1 MYFCRWKSITKI
13 KDMKKALWLV
23 LSLVMICFTG
33 FSQEDQTQTDSVAN
47 TRGGADVP
55 SFDTEGLDDEEST
68 AGGFVPGLLHSSR
81 DIYSSNTSY
90 AFGIAYFKARGIDS
104 KYQTIAINGLEME
117 SLVTGRATYA
127 QWGGLNRVFRWPE
140 NVANL
145 DPVTFNFGDVG
156 GSTNYSTRASNYR
169 HQFHANYSLC
179 NRNYNNRIMLTYA
192 TGLMKN
198 GWAFAASASTRF
210 GSQLSYADG
219 SSYTG
224 FAYFFSAEKRINNE
238 HALNLSLWG
247 SPTSKSLQSNSTQEV
262 YDLTGDHYYN
272 SNWGWYNGKKRNA
285 RIRDTYEPVFMLSHF
300 FTPENGKY
308 QITTNIGSSFGRQ
321 STTSLN
327 WADVPDPRPDYYRYL
342 PSYIT
347 DDTTLQAWYTDQWL
361 HNRDF
366 RQLDW
371 DHFYEVNQL
380 AAASDER
387 AQYIVENRVIDH
399 VQVSGS
405 SNVVANLSDHIKL
418 AGGIDIRGYHQRN
431 YKTINDLLGGAY
443 WLNEDKYADGESPEN
458 PYLLYDD
465 LDNIGAHL
473 GVGDKFGY
481 DYAYNIFKQNLWAT
495 AKFAYSHIDF
505 HVGLNATATEMWRV
519 GYMRNGRFPDNSQGS
534 SEKKFFPDYGVKAG
548 LTYKINGR
556 NYLVLNAQWQ
566 TQAPSI
572 LDAFISP
579 TIRNDYVKNLV
590 SEKDLGADFSY
601 IMRYPFMR
609 MRLSMY
615 YYKFMDVTDQFS
627 FYHDDYGSFVNYAM
641 TGIDKRNMG
650 VELGVEIPIGSMFT
664 IALAGNYGDYIYTSR
679 PNVTITADNGY
690 DILGNGKSEYD
701 ELVYWKNFHV
711 AGTPQVAGT
720 LGLKFNYKYWYV
732 NLNANYFDKIY
743 VDMNPE
749 RRTTAARGTL
759 DVNSELYQQL
769 VAQERCK
776 GQFTLDLSV
785 SKSWKVKSNTIG
797 FNVSITNLTNNK
809 NLVTSGWEQRRF
821 DYSGYNVNKF
831 PNKYYYAQGL
841 TFYIGINYSF
851 Q

>member
-1 MYFCRWKSITKI
+1 
-13 KDMKKALWLV
+13 MKKALFLAFLLV
-23 LSLVMICFTG
+23 IYCFSAY
-33 FSQEDQTQTDSVAN
+33 SQEGQTQSDTTANAINNGDRIVFDSE
-47 TRGGADVP
+47 T
-55 SFDTEGLDDEEST
+55 LDDDET
-68 AGGFVPGLLHSSR
+68 ATGGFVPGLLHSSR
-81 DIYSSNTSY
+81 DVFSNNTSY
-90 AFGIAYFKARGIDS
+90 TFGIAYFKARGVDS

-117 SLVTGRATYA
+117 NLVTGRATYA

-140 NVANL
+140 NVGNL
-145 DPVTFNFGDVG
+145 DPSTFSFGDVG
-156 GSTNYSTRASNYR
+156 GSTNYSTRASSYR

-210 GSQLSYADG
+210 GSQLSFVDG

-224 FAYFFSAEKRINNE
+224 FAYFLTAEKRFNSK
-238 HALNLSLWG
+238 HALNLSVWG
-247 SPTSKSLQSNSTQEV
+247 SPTSKSLQGNATQEV

-272 SNWGWYNGKKRNA
+272 SNWGWYQGKKRNA
-285 RIRDTYEPVFMLSHF
+285 RIRDTHEPVIMLSHYY
-300 FTPENGKY
+300 TPDNGKL
-308 QITTNIGSSFGRQ
+308 QITTSLGTSFGSQ

-327 WADVPDPRPDYYRYL
+327 WANVPDPRPDYYRNL
-342 PSYIT
+342 PSYFK
-347 DDTTLQAWYTDQWL
+347 DDEDLQAWYTDQWL
-361 HNRDF
+361 HNKNF
-366 RQLDW
+366 RQIDW

-380 AAASDER
+380 AATLGEQS
-387 AQYIVENRVIDH
+387 QYIVENRIIDH

-405 SNVVANLSDHIKL
+405 SNIVANLSNNIKL
-418 AGGIDIRGYHQRN
+418 SAGIDIRGYRQHN

-443 WLNEDKYADGESPEN
+443 WLNEDKFADGESPEN

-495 AKFAYSHIDF
+495 AKFSYNHVDF
-505 HVGLNATATEMWRV
+505 HIGVNGTTTEMWRT
-519 GYMRNGRFPDNSQGS
+519 GYMRNGRFPDNSQGN
-534 SEKKFFPDYGVKAG
+534 SEKKVFPDYGVKAG

-556 NYLVLNAQWQ
+556 NYLVLNTQWQ

-579 TIRNDYVKNLV
+579 SIRNDYVRDLK
-590 SEKDLGADFSY
+590 SEKDLGADLSY

-609 MRLSMY
+609 MRLSVY

-641 TGIDKRNMG
+641 TGIDKQNMG
-650 VELGVEIPIGSMFT
+650 VELGIEIPIGSMFT
-664 IALAGNYGDYIYTSR
+664 LALAGNYGDYTYTSR

-690 DILGNGKSEYD
+690 DVLGNGQSEYN
-701 ELVYWKNFHV
+701 EVVYWKNFHV
-711 AGTPQVAGT
+711 AGGPQVAGT
-720 LGLKFNYKYWYV
+720 LGLKFNYKYWFV
-732 NLNANYFDKIY
+732 NISANYFDKIY
-743 VDMNPE
+743 ADLNPE

-759 DVNSELYQQL
+759 PASSELYQNL
-769 VAQERCK
+769 IAQERCK
-776 GQFTLDLSV
+776 GQFTMDASIG
-785 SKSWKVKSNTIG
+785 KSWKVKKNTIG
-797 FNVSITNLTNNK
+797 FNISVTNLTNNK
-809 NLVTSGWEQRRF
+809 NLVTSAWEQRRF
-821 DYSGYNVNKF
+821 DYNDYNVNKF
-831 PNKYYYAQGL
+831 PNKYYYAMGT
-841 TFYIGINYSF
+841 TFYIGINYTF

>member
-1 MYFCRWKSITKI
+1 
-13 KDMKKALWLV
+13 MKKALFLAFLLV
-23 LSLVMICFTG
+23 TVCSSV
-33 FSQEDQTQTDSVAN
+33 FSQEDKTQSDTTANATNNGEAVVFDSEN
-47 TRGGADVP
+47 
-55 SFDTEGLDDEEST
+55 LDDDET
-68 AGGFVPGLLHSSR
+68 TTGGFVPGLLHSSR
-81 DIYSSNTSY
+81 DVYSSNTSY
-90 AFGIAYFKARGIDS
+90 TFGIAYFKARGVDS

-117 SLVTGRATYA
+117 NLVTGRATYS

-140 NVANL
+140 NVGNL

-156 GSTNYSTRASNYR
+156 GSTNYSTRASSYR

-210 GSQLSYADG
+210 GSQLSFVDG

-224 FAYFFSAEKRINNE
+224 FAYFLTAEKRFNTE
-238 HALNLSLWG
+238 HALNLSVWG
-247 SPTSKSLQSNSTQEV
+247 SPTSKSLQGNATQEV

-272 SNWGWYNGKKRNA
+272 SNWGWYQGKKRNA
-285 RIRDTYEPVFMLSHF
+285 RIRDTHEPVIMLSHF
-300 FTPENGKY
+300 YTPDNGKL
-308 QITTNIGSSFGRQ
+308 QITTSLGTSFGKQ

-327 WADVPDPRPDYYRYL
+327 WANVPDPRPDYYRNL
-342 PSYIT
+342 PSYIK
-347 DDTTLQAWYTDQWL
+347 DDEELQAWYTDQWM
-361 HNRDF
+361 HNKDF
-366 RQLDW
+366 RQIDW

-380 AAASDER
+380 AASMDEQ
-387 AQYIVENRVIDH
+387 AQYIVENRIIDH

-405 SNVVANLSDHIKL
+405 SNIVANLSNNIKL
-418 AGGIDIRGYHQRN
+418 SAGIDIRGYRQHN

-443 WLNEDKYADGESPEN
+443 WLNEDKFADGESPEN

-495 AKFAYSHIDF
+495 AKFSYSHVDF
-505 HVGLNATATEMWRV
+505 HIGVNGTTTEMWRT

-534 SEKKFFPDYGVKAG
+534 SEKKVFPDYGVKAG

-579 TIRNDYVKNLV
+579 SIRNDYVNDLK

-609 MRLSMY
+609 MRLSVY

-641 TGIDKRNMG
+641 TGIDKQNMG
-650 VELGVEIPIGSMFT
+650 VELGIEIPIGSMFT
-664 IALAGNYGDYIYTSR
+664 LALAGNYGDYTYTSR

-690 DILGNGKSEYD
+690 DVLGNGKSEYN
-701 ELVYWKNFHV
+701 EVVYWKNFHV
-711 AGTPQVAGT
+711 AGGPQVAGT
-720 LGLKFNYKYWYV
+720 IGLKFNYKYWFV
-732 NLNANYFDKIY
+732 NISANYFDKIY
-743 VDMNPE
+743 ADLNPE

-759 DVNSELYQQL
+759 PTSSELYQNL
-769 VAQERCK
+769 IAQERCK
-776 GQFTLDLSV
+776 GQFTMDASIG
-785 SKSWKVKSNTIG
+785 KSWKVKKNTIG
-797 FNVSITNLTNNK
+797 FNISVTNLTNNK
-809 NLVTSGWEQRRF
+809 NLITSAWEQRRF
-821 DYSGYNVNKF
+821 DYSDYNVNKF
-831 PNKYYYAQGL
+831 PNKYYYAMGT
-841 TFYIGINYSF
+841 TFYIGINYTF

>member
-1 MYFCRWKSITKI
+1 
-13 KDMKKALWLV
+13 MKKALFLAFLLV
-23 LSLVMICFTG
+23 ITSFTA
-33 FSQEDQTQTDSVAN
+33 FSQEDNTANDSTSNASGNSEAV
-47 TRGGADVP
+47 T
-55 SFDTEGLDDEEST
+55 FDNESLDDEEANT
-68 AGGFVPGLLHSSR
+68 GGYVPGLLHSSR
-81 DIYSSNTSY
+81 DVYSNNTSY
-90 AFGIAYFKARGIDS
+90 AFGIAYFKARGVDS
-104 KYQTIAINGLEME
+104 KYQTIAINGMEME
-117 SLVTGRATYA
+117 NLVTGRATYA

-140 NVANL
+140 NVGNL

-156 GSTNYSTRASNYR
+156 GSTNYSTRASSYR

-192 TGLMKN
+192 TGLLKN

-210 GSQLSYADG
+210 GSQLSYVDG

-224 FAYFFSAEKRINNE
+224 FAYFVTAEKRFNTE
-238 HALNLSLWG
+238 HALNLSVWG
-247 SPTSKSLQSNSTQEV
+247 SPTSKSLQGNSTQEV

-272 SNWGWYNGKKRNA
+272 SNWGWYQGKKRNA
-285 RIRDTYEPVFMLSHF
+285 RIRDTHEPVIMLSHF
-300 FTPENGKY
+300 YTPNNGKL
-308 QITTNIGSSFGRQ
+308 QITTNIGTTFGRQ

-327 WADVPDPRPDYYRYL
+327 WADVPDPRPDYYRNL
-342 PSYIT
+342 PSYFK
-347 DDTTLQAWYTDQWL
+347 DDTTLQAWYTEQWL
-361 HNRDF
+361 TNNEF

-380 AAASDER
+380 AASLNEQS
-387 AQYIVENRVIDH
+387 QYIIENRIIDH

-405 SNVVANLSDHIKL
+405 SNIVANLSDHIKL
-418 AGGIDIRGYHQRN
+418 SAGIDIRGYRQHN

-443 WLNEDKYADGESPEN
+443 WLNEDKYADGESPDN

-481 DYAYNIFKQNLWAT
+481 DYAYNIFKENLWAT
-495 AKFAYSHIDF
+495 AKFSYSHIDF

-519 GYMRNGRFPDNSQGS
+519 GYMRNGRFPDNSQGA

-556 NYLVLNAQWQ
+556 NYLVLNTQWQ

-579 TIRNDYVKNLV
+579 TIRNDYVSGLK

-609 MRLSMY
+609 MRLSVY

-641 TGIDKRNMG
+641 TDIDKQNMG
-650 VELGVEIPIGSMFT
+650 IELGVEIPIGSMFT
-664 IALAGNYGDYIYTSR
+664 IALAGNYGNYIYTNR

-690 DILGNGKSEYD
+690 DVLGNGSSEYN
-701 ELVYWKNFHV
+701 EVVYWKNFHV
-711 AGTPQVAGT
+711 AGSPQVAGT
-720 LGLKFNYKYWYV
+720 LGLKFNYKYWFINV
-732 NLNANYFDKIY
+732 CANYFDKIY
-743 VDMNPE
+743 ADLNPE

-759 DVNSELYQQL
+759 DVNSELYSAL

-776 GQFTLDLSV
+776 GQFTMDASIG
-785 SKSWKVKSNTIG
+785 KSWKVKNSTIG
-797 FNVSITNLTNNK
+797 FNISVTNLTNNK
-809 NLVTSGWEQRRF
+809 NLVTSAWEQRRF
-821 DYSGYNVNKF
+821 DYGDYNVNKF
-831 PNKYYYAQGL
+831 PNKYYYAQGT
-841 TFYIGINYSF
+841 TFYIGINYTF

>member
-1 MYFCRWKSITKI
+1 
-13 KDMKKALWLV
+13 MKKALFLAFLLV
-23 LSLVMICFTG
+23 IYCFSAY
-33 FSQEDQTQTDSVAN
+33 SQEGQPQSDTTANAINNGDGIVFDSE
-47 TRGGADVP
+47 T
-55 SFDTEGLDDEEST
+55 LDDDET
-68 AGGFVPGLLHSSR
+68 ATGGFVPGLLHSSR
-81 DIYSSNTSY
+81 DVYSNNTSY
-90 AFGIAYFKARGIDS
+90 TFGIAYFKARGVDS

-117 SLVTGRATYA
+117 NLVTGRATYA

-140 NVANL
+140 NVGNL
-145 DPVTFNFGDVG
+145 DPVTFRFGDVG
-156 GSTNYSTRASNYR
+156 GSTNYSTRASSYR

-210 GSQLSYADG
+210 GSQLSFVDG

-224 FAYFFSAEKRINNE
+224 FAYFLTAEKRFNSE
-238 HALNLSLWG
+238 HALNLSVWG
-247 SPTSKSLQSNSTQEV
+247 SPTSKSLQGNATQEV

-272 SNWGWYNGKKRNA
+272 SNWGWYQGKKRNA
-285 RIRDTYEPVFMLSHF
+285 RIRDTHEPVIMLSHYY
-300 FTPENGKY
+300 TPDNGKS
-308 QITTNIGSSFGRQ
+308 QITTSLGTSFGSQ

-327 WADVPDPRPDYYRYL
+327 WANVPDPRPDYYRNL
-342 PSYIT
+342 PSYFK
-347 DDTTLQAWYTDQWL
+347 DDEDLQAWYTDQWL
-361 HNRDF
+361 HNKNF
-366 RQLDW
+366 RQINW

-380 AAASDER
+380 AAALGEQS
-387 AQYIVENRVIDH
+387 QYIIENRIIDH

-405 SNVVANLSDHIKL
+405 SNIVANLSNNIKL
-418 AGGIDIRGYHQRN
+418 SAGIDIRGYRQHN

-443 WLNEDKYADGESPEN
+443 WLNEDKFADGESPEN

-495 AKFAYSHIDF
+495 AKFSYNHVDF
-505 HVGLNATATEMWRV
+505 HIGVNGTTTEMWRT
-519 GYMRNGRFPDNSQGS
+519 GYMRNGRFPDNSQGN
-534 SEKKFFPDYGVKAG
+534 SEKKVFPDYGVKAG

-556 NYLVLNAQWQ
+556 NYLVLNTQWQ

-579 TIRNDYVKNLV
+579 SIRNDYVRDLK
-590 SEKDLGADFSY
+590 SEKDLGADLSY

-609 MRLSMY
+609 MRLSVY

-641 TGIDKRNMG
+641 TGIDKQNMG
-650 VELGVEIPIGSMFT
+650 VELGIEIPIGSMFT
-664 IALAGNYGDYIYTSR
+664 LALAGNYGDYTYTSR

-690 DILGNGKSEYD
+690 DVLGNGQSEYN
-701 ELVYWKNFHV
+701 EVVYWKNFHV
-711 AGTPQVAGT
+711 AGGPQVAGT
-720 LGLKFNYKYWYV
+720 LGLKFNYKYWFV
-732 NLNANYFDKIY
+732 NISANYFDKIY
-743 VDMNPE
+743 ADLNPE

-759 DVNSELYQQL
+759 PASSELYQNL
-769 VAQERCK
+769 IAQERCK
-776 GQFTLDLSV
+776 GQFTMDASIG
-785 SKSWKVKSNTIG
+785 KSWKVKKNTIG
-797 FNVSITNLTNNK
+797 FNISVTNLTNNK
-809 NLVTSGWEQRRF
+809 NLVTSAWEQRRF
-821 DYSGYNVNKF
+821 DYNDYNVNKF
-831 PNKYYYAQGL
+831 PNKYYYAMGT
-841 TFYIGINYSF
+841 TFYIGINYTF